1 MRTPEESNRVALKN
15 LKVITYL
22 ALIIALTDTVFVA
35 VLATQIVNNRN
46 GGAPTTS
53 TDLGYI
59 KVSSPLIT
67 PPTSI
72 AAAPIVMQPEPFGE
86 RLTDIN
92 EPFNSSELSVINNAS
107 NSFFET
113 AGEMYLNG
121 SLENSIGTTPSL
133 APELLLNSK
142 PTVIYLGAI
151 SCIFCGENRWAMAL
165 ALSRFG
171 GFSELF
177 KGYSSFMD
185 GDLPTIYWAPAN
197 YNSSSDVAFGNFY
210 SSNYIYFLT
219 TDYASPITQGFE
231 MQSLNYF
238 ELQAATLNNTAYEKA
253 IALIATLNN
262 YQGTPY
268 TIWGKYVVSGADAF
282 DFGNST
288 NSTSSGEYP
297 LTNMTHDQVLSQLAN
312 PADQFA
318 WTEYAGA
325 DLYLTL
331 LCLSTANAVSACHLP
346 AIVQIE
352 ERSSQLG

>member
-1 MRTPEESNRVALKN
+1 LKTPEDSNRIALKN

-22 ALIIALTDTVFVA
+22 ALAIALTDTVFVA
-35 VLATQIVNNRN
+35 VLATQVLKNGNN
-46 GGAPTTS
+46 ATTTS
-53 TDLGYI
+53 TDLGFI
-59 KVSSPLIT
+59 KVSSALVT
-67 PPTSI
+67 PATSI
-72 AAAPIVMQPEPFGE
+72 ATAPIVTQQEPFGS

-92 EPFNSSELSVINNAS
+92 EPFNSSELAVINNAS

-121 SLENSIGTTPSL
+121 TLQNTVGTQPLLT
-133 APELLLNSK
+133 PELILNGK

-151 SCIFCGENRWAMAL
+151 SCVFCGENRWAMAL

-185 GDLPTIYWAPAN
+185 HDLPTIYWAPAN
-197 YNSSSDVAFGNFY
+197 YNATNDVAFGNFY

-219 TDYASPITQGFE
+219 TEFASPITQGFQ
-231 MQSLNYF
+231 MQALSYF
-238 ELQAATLNNTAYEKA
+238 EQQASALNNTAYIKA
-253 IALIATLNN
+253 IALIGTLND

-268 TIWGKYVVSGADAF
+268 TIWGKYVVNGADAD

-288 NSTSSGEYP
+288 NATLGVVYP
-297 LTNMTHDQVLSQLAN
+297 LTNTTHDQVLSQLAQPN
-312 PADQFA
+312 DQFA
-318 WTEYAGA
+318 WTEYAAA

-331 LCLSTANAVSACHLP
+331 LCSSTANVVPACHLP
-346 AIVQIE
+346 AIEQIE
-352 ERSSQLG
+352 VKGGLA

>member
-1 MRTPEESNRVALKN
+1 MKTPEESNRIALKN

-22 ALIIALTDTVFVA
+22 ALVIALTDTVFVA
-35 VLATQIVNNRN
+35 VLATQVINNRN
-46 GGAPTTS
+46 SVTTTSTVLGYVRVSGPVITPTTS
-53 TDLGYI
+53 LAT
-59 KVSSPLIT
+59 
-67 PPTSI
+67 
-72 AAAPIVMQPEPFGE
+72 APVVTKEEPFGA

-107 NSFFET
+107 NSFFQT
-113 AGEMYLNG
+113 PGEMYLNG
-121 SLENSIGTTPSL
+121 TLQNTIGTQPSL
-133 APELLLNSK
+133 TPEMVLNGK

-171 GFSELF
+171 GFSQLF
-177 KGYSSFMD
+177 KGYSSFND

-197 YNSSSDVAFGNFY
+197 YNASSDVAFGNFY
-210 SSNYIYFLT
+210 SSNYVYFLT
-219 TDYASPITQGFE
+219 TEYASPVTQGFE
-231 MQSLNYF
+231 MQTLNYF
-238 ELQAATLNNTAYEKA
+238 ELQAVALNNSAYEKA
-253 IALIATLNN
+253 IALIGTLNN

-288 NSTSSGEYP
+288 NSTASGKYP
-297 LTNMTHDQVLSQLAN
+297 LTNVTHDQVLSQLAQPN
-312 PADQFA
+312 DQFA
-318 WTEYAGA
+318 WTEYTAA

-331 LCLSTANAVSACHLP
+331 LCSSTSNVVSACHLP

-352 ERSSQLG
+352 AKGNL